1 MTTATYPH
9 AVRSEWV
16 KFRSL
21 RSLAWTTLTVV
32 VLMAG
37 LGALFS
43 LGRGREVGD
52 RAPADQAGFDPTL
65 TSLSGILL
73 AQIAVAVLGVLVITS
88 EFASG
93 TIRPSVAGVP
103 RRARLL
109 GAKASMLALVAF
121 LVGTVAGLLAFVL
134 GQPIIG
140 GQDAP
145 SAALA
150 DDGVLRAVVG
160 TGLYLGATG
169 LLGLALGAL
178 IRSTAG
184 ALTIVIVVML
194 TVPIFSS
201 LLPQAAAEWV
211 TKWWPSLAGM
221 QILTVV
227 QDPSLLMPWQGLGVL
242 ACFVAVVLGAA
253 FAVFVRR
260 DV

>member
-1 MTTATYPH
+1 MTATYPG

-21 RSLAWTTLTVV
+21 RSLAWTTLSL
-32 VLMAG
+32 VLLMVG

-43 LGRGREVGD
+43 FGRGREVGTA
-52 RAPADQAGFDPTL
+52 APADQAGFDPTL

-93 TIRPSVAGVP
+93 TIRPSLVGVP
-103 RRARLL
+103 WRSRLL
-109 GAKASMLALVAF
+109 GAKAVMLTSVAF
-121 LVGTVAGLLAFVL
+121 TVGAVAGLAAFLL
-134 GQPIIG
+134 GQPIIS
-140 GQDAP
+140 GQNAP
-145 SAALA
+145 SAGLGDA
-150 DDGVLRAVVG
+150 GVLRAVLG
-160 TGLYLGATG
+160 TGLYLGATA

-194 TVPIFSS
+194 TVPVFSS

-221 QILTVV
+221 QILAVV
-227 QDPSLLMPWQGLGVL
+227 QDPDGLTPWQGLGVL
-242 ACFVAVVLGAA
+242 AGFAAVVLAAA
-253 FAVFVRR
+253 FVVFRRR